1 MQNQCVVGPETI
13 IEEDCFLG
21 PGAQL
26 LTGRRMT
33 RSDRMPPP
41 VVRRGAQIGAGAM
54 VMPGVEVGAE
64 AIVGAGALVT
74 ADVPGGAIVRGIP
87 ARSAAALAEI
97 AQDG

>member
-1 MQNQCVVGPETI
+1 
-13 IEEDCFLG
+13 
-21 PGAQL
+21 
-26 LTGRRMT
+26 
-33 RSDRMPPP
+33 
-41 VVRRGAQIGAGAM
+41 M